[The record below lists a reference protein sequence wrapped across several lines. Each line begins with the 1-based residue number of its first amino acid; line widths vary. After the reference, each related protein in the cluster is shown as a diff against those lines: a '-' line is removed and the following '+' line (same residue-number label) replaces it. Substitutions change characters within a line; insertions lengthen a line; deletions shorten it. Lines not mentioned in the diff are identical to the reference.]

1 MLSVTIVGHLGADAE
16 IKSKDGREFM
26 TFRVAHSNRYEK
38 NGQKVEET
46 QWINCLMHG
55 DGGKLKEYLTKG
67 QMVCV
72 IGDASANI
80 VSSPKLRRMVV
91 GIDVVVRSVE
101 LLGGSAGRDAVP
113 RQLATSDGVLHDVYK
128 FYSVRPEVAQ
138 QYQDAAGLF
147 LMFDRNGQAYEVKN
161 AWIKPSSE
169 QASAED
175 AAGQEPAPE
184 TENN

>member
-80 VSSPKLRRMVV
+80 VSSPKLRRDHLKLRLFVTTSKPAWRFR
-91 GIDVVVRSVE
+91 GTKKHATDSVST
-101 LLGGSAGRDAVP
+101 LHAV
-113 RQLATSDGVLHDVYK
+113 
-128 FYSVRPEVAQ
+128 F
-138 QYQDAAGLF
+138 
-147 LMFDRNGQAYEVKN
+147 
-161 AWIKPSSE
+161 
-169 QASAED
+169 
-175 AAGQEPAPE
+175 
-184 TENN
+184 